1 MKTEPNKPA
10 RIAFETELFVLRLE
24 DLLPIRQ
31 VDKKG
36 HRSKRY
42 ESIVTSIREI
52 GLIEPLMVF
61 PHKGEKGRYLVM
73 DGHSRLLACQEIGI
87 TEVACLITLDDE
99 SYTYN
104 AKINRLAPIQEQRM
118 ILKAIEN
125 GVPIA
130 KIASALNLKE
140 KDIRAR
146 MRVTEGLCQEVVDK
160 LKDKQVPPP
169 ALRLLRKVVKTR
181 QIEIAELLVAANNY
195 SRPYIEA
202 MVFGT
207 AKEKL
212 ISKHLPR
219 TKKVKAE
226 DLERMQGEM
235 EALTKEYKMCE
246 QTFAASMLHLTLF
259 RAFLKKLLSN
269 PKVDR
274 FLNNRHGDLHRELT
288 EIAASEVVC

>member
-1 MKTEPNKPA
+1 MNKELTNSA
-10 RIAFETELFVLRLE
+10 KIAFDTDSLVLRLE
-24 DLLPIRQ
+24 QLLPIRQ
-31 VDKKG
+31 VDKSG
-36 HRSKRY
+36 HRFARY
-42 ESIVTSIREI
+42 ESIVTSIRDI

-61 PHKGEKGRYLVM
+61 PNKGEKGKYLIM

-87 TEVACLITLDDE
+87 TEVACLVALDDE
-99 SYTYN
+99 SYSYN
-104 AKINRLAPIQEQRM
+104 AKVNRLAPIQEQRM
-118 ILKAIEN
+118 IAKAIEN

-130 KIASALNLKE
+130 KIASALNLRE

-146 MRVTEGLCQEVVDK
+146 MRVTVGLCQEVINM

-169 ALRLLRKVVKTR
+169 ALRLLRKVVKSR
-181 QIEIAELLVAANNY
+181 QIEIAELLNAANNY

-207 AKEKL
+207 AKEKM
-212 ISKHLPR
+212 ISKHLPNTR
-219 TKKVKAE
+219 KVKAE

-235 EALTKEYKMCE
+235 DSLTKEYKMCE
-246 QTFAASMLHLTLF
+246 QEFAANMMHLTLF
-259 RAFLKKLLSN
+259 RAFLKKVLSN

-274 FLNNRHGDLHRELT
+274 FLNNRHRDLHRELS

>member
-1 MKTEPNKPA
+1 MNIESNKNSQ
-10 RIAFETELFVLRLE
+10 IAFNTESLVLRVE
-24 DLLPIRQ
+24 ELLPIRQ
-31 VDKKG
+31 VDKTG
-36 HRSKRY
+36 NRSKRY

-61 PHKGEKGRYLVM
+61 PHKSDKGLYLVM
-73 DGHSRLLACQEIGI
+73 DGHSRLLACHELGI
-87 TEVACLITLDDE
+87 TEVVCLVANDDE

-104 AKINRLAPIQEQRM
+104 SKISRLAPIQEQRM
-118 ILKAIEN
+118 ILKAVEN

-130 KIASALNLKE
+130 KIAAALNLKE
-140 KDIRAR
+140 RDIRAR
-146 MRVTEGLCQEVVDK
+146 MRVTEGLCQEVIDK

-169 ALRLLRKVVKTR
+169 ALRLLKKVVKSR
-181 QIEIAELLVAANNY
+181 QIEIAELLTAANNY

-212 ISKHLPR
+212 VSKHLPR
-219 TKKVKAE
+219 TRKVKAE

-235 EALTKEYKMCE
+235 EALSKEYKVCE
-246 QTFAASMLHLTLF
+246 QTFSAGVLQLTLF

-274 FLNNRHGDLHRELT
+274 FLNKRHGDLHRELS
-288 EIAASEVVC
+288 EIAASDVVC